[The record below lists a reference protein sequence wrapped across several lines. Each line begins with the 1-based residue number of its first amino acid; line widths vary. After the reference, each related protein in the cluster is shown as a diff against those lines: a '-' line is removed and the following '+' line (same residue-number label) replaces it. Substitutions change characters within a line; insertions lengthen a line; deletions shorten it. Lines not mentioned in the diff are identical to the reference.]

1 MEVIFRAIDGKEYRN
16 QEECVRHEQAIMNYR
31 MWDEFGRTDDFD
43 GAKVIHIPTDYAA
56 ERFVADCKDCGIV
69 EDGIEGEGVYM
80 WDRKACEWSALDNDI
95 IQAIQ
100 NFIG

>member
-43 GAKVIHIPTDYAA
+43 GAKVVHIPTDYAA

-80 WDRKACEWSALDNDI
+80 WDRKACEWSALDSDI
-95 IQAIQ
+95 IQAIK